1 METISAKQVEG
12 EVDTSTEQNIGGVK
26 SFTSPVNFI
35 PENTEEY
42 ACMRAEGLYLYW
54 LKEPSHYYSDGDLRL
69 GPGLAMEGLSFQ
81 KFREGEW
88 RESAPNKI

>member
-12 EVDTSTEQNIGGVK
+12 AVDTSTEQNIGGVK

-35 PENTEEY
+35 SENVEGY
-42 ACMRAEGLYLYW
+42 ACIRAEGLYLYW
-54 LKEPSHYYSDGDLRL
+54 LKDQSHFYSDGDLRL
-69 GPGLAMEGLSFQ
+69 GPGLSTEGLSFQ

-88 RESAPNKI
+88 RESAPIKI